1 MQQMNITAITNGIIA
16 APKLNGNYHTS
27 INGNKIDK
35 TESFWSLFN
44 KVTN

>member
-1 MQQMNITAITNGIIA
+1 MNITAITNGIIA

-35 TESFWSLFN
+35 NRELLVF
-44 KVTN
+44 V